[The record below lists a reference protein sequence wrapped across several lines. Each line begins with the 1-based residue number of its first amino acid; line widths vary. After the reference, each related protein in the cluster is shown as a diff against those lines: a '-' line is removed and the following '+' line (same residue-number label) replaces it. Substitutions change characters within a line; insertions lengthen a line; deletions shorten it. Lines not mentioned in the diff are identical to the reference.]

1 MKQQNLSLNN
11 TLPPIKES
19 FTFTDTNA
27 HISIDVGLQYQG
39 QLYGMPLL
47 SLFLRSAVDSL
58 LQWEDVPLMCS
69 PAHCVSLSHWLRFLT
84 AAHFQT
90 ICSVPAHVVNWLEEM
105 ERKKQRTIIYTEKN
119 GIQKQFLLRNC

>member
-58 LQWEDVPLMCS
+58 LQ
-69 PAHCVSLSHWLRFLT
+69 
-84 AAHFQT
+84 
-90 ICSVPAHVVNWLEEM
+90 
-105 ERKKQRTIIYTEKN
+105 
-119 GIQKQFLLRNC
+119 